1 MVPAGEKYGYNGYPK
16 NKITLHQG
24 DCMLIRLKIVKI
36 LHEITESKG
45 WNIPLENIVVEQPPK
60 IEMGDFATTLPL
72 ALARSLKRKPSD
84 IAKEI
89 AYEFSMEEIG
99 KAQPLPNG
107 YINFFFDTPFLLSC
121 FQSLLDDPIQYI
133 SSQEGVGKKVLVEF
147 VSANPTGPLTVA
159 NGRSAPL
166 GDTIANLLELQGYQC
181 DREFFIND
189 MGAKAQKLAVSVFY
203 YYMTELQQP
212 VTPPDEMYPGDYV
225 QTLALDYIQKDGDSL
240 LTTTREKA
248 IDILKEY
255 SISTMISRMKEDL
268 NAFRI
273 YFQSWFPE
281 SSLHNG
287 YIQDTFNRLKSQGV
301 VEEKEGAYW
310 FLTTK
315 FGDEKDRVLIRSNG
329 LATYLLGDIAYH
341 RNKLERGYDFCVDVW
356 GADQSHVNPLKWA
369 LGTLGF
375 HEEQLK
381 TVTFQLVHLFR
392 NNQEVKMSKSGGNYI
407 TLRELLDEVGP
418 DVSRFV
424 YLSRSNEQHLN
435 FDLDIAKNRDPKSPV
450 FYAQYAYT
458 RCKGICR
465 EAEVANINI
474 PQKWE
479 DADLSLLKSPAELQ
493 VLRRFAIMPELLE
506 RACSSLAPHL
516 VTQDIQILANDFH
529 SFYENCRVIDVNQI
543 ELTKARLL
551 LVVSIEKLLSVL
563 FSLIGIHAPER
574 M

>member
-1 MVPAGEKYGYNGYPK
+1 
-16 NKITLHQG
+16 
-24 DCMLIRLKIVKI
+24 MLIRSKIVKT
-36 LHEITESKG
+36 LHGITEKKG
-45 WNIPLENIVVEQPPK
+45 WEIPLENIVVEQPPK

-72 ALARSLKRKPSD
+72 ALARVLKRKPFD

-89 AYEFSMEEIG
+89 AQEFSMEEISTV
-99 KAQPLPNG
+99 QPLPNG
-107 YINFFFDTPFLLSC
+107 YINFFFSTAFLFTC
-121 FQSLLDDPIQYI
+121 FQSLLEEPKQYI
-133 SSQEGVGKKVLVEF
+133 SSQEGAGKKVLVEF

-159 NGRSAPL
+159 NGRSAPI

-189 MGAKAQKLAVSVFY
+189 MGAKAQKLAASVFY
-203 YYMTELQQP
+203 YAMAELQHP
-212 VTPPDEMYPGDYV
+212 VPPPDEMYPGDYV
-225 QTLALDYIQKDGDSL
+225 QTLACDYIQKEGDSL
-240 LTTTREKA
+240 LALPREKA
-248 IDILKEY
+248 IELLKQF
-255 SISTMISRMKEDL
+255 SLSTMISRMKEDL
-268 NAFRI
+268 DDFHI
-273 YFQSWFPE
+273 HFQSWFPE

-287 YIQDTFNRLKSQGV
+287 YIQDTFNRLKNQGV

-369 LGTLGF
+369 LHTLGF
-375 HEEQLK
+375 CEDQLK

-407 TLRELLDEVGP
+407 TLRELLNEVGP

-465 EAEVANINI
+465 EAEAVNIDI

-479 DADLSLLKSPAELQ
+479 DVDLSLLKDPAELQ

-529 SFYENCRVIDVNQI
+529 SFYENCRVIDIDQI
-543 ELTKARLL
+543 ERTKARLL
-551 LVVSIEKLLSVL
+551 LVISIEKLLSVL

>member
-1 MVPAGEKYGYNGYPK
+1 
-16 NKITLHQG
+16 
-24 DCMLIRLKIVKI
+24 MLIRSRIVKT
-36 LHEITESKG
+36 LQGITEKKG
-45 WNIPLENIVVEQPPK
+45 WEIPLGNIIVEQPPK
-60 IEMGDFATTLPL
+60 IEMGDFATTLAL
-72 ALARSLKRKPSD
+72 ALARILKRKPSD
-84 IAKEI
+84 IAQEI
-89 AYEFSMEEIG
+89 AQEFSMEEISTV
-99 KAQPLPNG
+99 QPLPNG
-107 YINFFFDTPFLLSC
+107 YINFFFSTPFLLSC
-121 FQSLLDDPIQYI
+121 FQSLLKEPKQYVG
-133 SSQEGVGKKVLVEF
+133 SQEGTGKKVLVEF

-159 NGRSAPL
+159 NGRSAPI

-189 MGAKAQKLAVSVFY
+189 MGAKAQKLATSVFY
-203 YYMTELQQP
+203 YVMTELQQP
-212 VTPPDEMYPGDYV
+212 VAPPDEMYPGDYV
-225 QTLALDYIQKDGDSL
+225 RTLASNYIQKEGDSL
-240 LTTTREKA
+240 LTVPREKA

-255 SISTMISRMKEDL
+255 SLSIMISRMKKDL
-268 NAFRI
+268 DDFHI
-273 YFQSWFPE
+273 HFQSWFPE

-287 YIQDTFNRLKSQGV
+287 YIQDTFDRLKSQGV

-369 LGTLGF
+369 LHTLGF
-375 HEEQLK
+375 YEEQLK

-392 NNQEVKMSKSGGNYI
+392 NNQEVKVSKSGGNYI

-465 EAEVANINI
+465 EAEAVNIEI

-479 DADLSLLKSPAELQ
+479 DADLSLLRDPSEMQ

-529 SFYENCRVIDVNQI
+529 SFYENCRVIDIHQT

-551 LVVSIEKLLSVL
+551 LVTSIEKLLSVL
-563 FSLIGIHAPER
+563 FFLIGIHAPER